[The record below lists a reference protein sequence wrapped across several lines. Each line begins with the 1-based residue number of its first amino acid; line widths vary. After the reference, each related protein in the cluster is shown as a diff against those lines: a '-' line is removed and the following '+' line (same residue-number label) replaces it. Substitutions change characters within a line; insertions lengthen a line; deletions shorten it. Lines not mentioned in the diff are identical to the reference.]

1 MHSWFFVYSS
11 KILYKRDNMKDQF
24 QPSLRKLANNVPAA
38 GSVLLFGDDL
48 ADHIRSLN
56 DTTSLRKPTKM
67 ISNWEVFGKNPQN
80 ISSPPEEA
88 LLMARK
94 GTLPR
99 ATRSPV
105 AIQLGII
112 VSRNK
117 SDTKNTDWLSGS
129 LSYLWFVTKSWMFHS
144 WKYL

>member
-67 ISNWEVFGKNPQN
+67 ISNWEVFGKNPK
-80 ISSPPEEA
+80 ISPA
-88 LLMARK
+88 LPKKLC
-94 GTLPR
+94 LWQER
-99 ATRSPV
+99 ALSLE
-105 AIQLGII
+105 QL
-112 VSRNK
+112 V
-117 SDTKNTDWLSGS
+117 LQS
-129 LSYLWFVTKSWMFHS
+129 LFNWA
-144 WKYL
+144 